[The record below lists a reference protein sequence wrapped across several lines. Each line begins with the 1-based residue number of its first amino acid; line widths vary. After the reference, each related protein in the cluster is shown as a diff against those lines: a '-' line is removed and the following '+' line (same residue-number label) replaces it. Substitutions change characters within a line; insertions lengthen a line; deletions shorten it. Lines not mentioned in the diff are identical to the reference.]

1 MSLLAA
7 GLALFILLIASYSGR
22 AAWIALGSATL
33 SMAALVGVL
42 FLAASQDPGQVRAGA
57 AWVANE
63 LSLVADRP
71 TVEHLK
77 SAVERLSTA
86 LSCEAAQKP
95 GCTTAASADT
105 PPAAPEAM
113 QAAATTSW
121 LEPEATPEPVVQ
133 EPPKQELA
141 KQGPQKLELA
151 KQGPQKLELAK
162 QEPQKQEARGAS
174 KSPVAWRLD
183 DAGVQISSGG
193 AGGFSVGGMNVS
205 DKALEQIHAV
215 LKPDGTQR
223 EMPLSLSI
231 EGQSSEPGTSI
242 PAGARF
248 SLASATPNED
258 GSETSGGAILSFRYV
273 QAGQRKSSILY
284 LTPAIV
290 ARLANR

>member
-1 MSLLAA
+1 LAA

-33 SMAALVGVL
+33 SMAALAGVL

-105 PPAAPEAM
+105 PAAAPEAM

-141 KQGPQKLELA
+141 KQGPQK
-151 KQGPQKLELAK
+151 QELAK

-193 AGGFSVGGMNVS
+193 AGGFSVSGMNVS

-223 EMPLSLSI
+223 EMPLSLSV

-284 LTPAIV
+284 LTPATV

>member
-33 SMAALVGVL
+33 SMAALVGML

-105 PPAAPEAM
+105 PAAAPEAM

-141 KQGPQKLELA
+141 KQGPQK
-151 KQGPQKLELAK
+151 QELAK

-223 EMPLSLSI
+223 EMPLSLSV

-284 LTPAIV
+284 LTPATV

>member
-33 SMAALVGVL
+33 SMAALAGVL

-105 PPAAPEAM
+105 PAAAPEAM

-141 KQGPQKLELA
+141 KQGPQKQELV
-151 KQGPQKLELAK
+151 K

-223 EMPLSLSI
+223 EMPLSLSV

-284 LTPAIV
+284 LTPATV

>member
-1 MSLLAA
+1 LSLLAA

-141 KQGPQKLELA
+141 KQGPQK
-151 KQGPQKLELAK
+151 QELAK

-223 EMPLSLSI
+223 EMPLSLSV

-284 LTPAIV
+284 LTPATV

>member
-95 GCTTAASADT
+95 GCTRAASADT
-105 PPAAPEAM
+105 PAAAPEAM

-141 KQGPQKLELA
+141 KQGPQK
-151 KQGPQKLELAK
+151 QELAK

-223 EMPLSLSI
+223 EMPLSLSV

-284 LTPAIV
+284 LTPATV

>member
-105 PPAAPEAM
+105 PAAAPEAM

-141 KQGPQKLELA
+141 KQRPQK
-151 KQGPQKLELAK
+151 QELAK

-223 EMPLSLSI
+223 EMPLSLSV

-284 LTPAIV
+284 LTPATV

>member
-105 PPAAPEAM
+105 PPATPEAM

-121 LEPEATPEPVVQ
+121 LEPEATPEPVAQ

-141 KQGPQKLELA
+141 KQGPQK
-151 KQGPQKLELAK
+151 QELAK

-174 KSPVAWRLD
+174 KSPLAWRLD

-284 LTPAIV
+284 LTPATV

>member
-105 PPAAPEAM
+105 PAAAPEAM

-133 EPPKQELA
+133 EPPRQELA
-141 KQGPQKLELA
+141 KQGPQK
-151 KQGPQKLELAK
+151 QELAK

-223 EMPLSLSI
+223 EMPLSLSV

-284 LTPAIV
+284 LTPATV

>member
-57 AWVANE
+57 AWVASE

-105 PPAAPEAM
+105 PAAAPEAM

-141 KQGPQKLELA
+141 KQGPQKQELV
-151 KQGPQKLELAK
+151 K

-223 EMPLSLSI
+223 EMPLSLSV

-284 LTPAIV
+284 LTPATV

>member
-1 MSLLAA
+1 LSLLAA

-105 PPAAPEAM
+105 PAAAPEAM

-141 KQGPQKLELA
+141 KQGPQK
-151 KQGPQKLELAK
+151 QELAK

-258 GSETSGGAILSFRYV
+258 DSETSGGAILSFRYV

-284 LTPAIV
+284 LTPATV

>member
-33 SMAALVGVL
+33 SMAALVGML

-141 KQGPQKLELA
+141 KQGPQKQELV
-151 KQGPQKLELAK
+151 K

-258 GSETSGGAILSFRYV
+258 DSETSGGAILSFRYV

-284 LTPAIV
+284 LTPATV

>member
-105 PPAAPEAM
+105 PAAAPEAM
-113 QAAATTSW
+113 QAAATVSW

-141 KQGPQKLELA
+141 KQGPQK
-151 KQGPQKLELAK
+151 QELAK

-223 EMPLSLSI
+223 EMPLSLSV

-284 LTPAIV
+284 LTPATV

>member
-105 PPAAPEAM
+105 PAAAPEAM

-133 EPPKQELA
+133 EPPKQ
-141 KQGPQKLELA
+141 ELA

-223 EMPLSLSI
+223 EMPLSLSV

-284 LTPAIV
+284 LTPATV

>member
-57 AWVANE
+57 AWVASE

-105 PPAAPEAM
+105 PAAAPEAM

-141 KQGPQKLELA
+141 KQGPQK
-151 KQGPQKLELAK
+151 QELAK

-223 EMPLSLSI
+223 EMPLSLSV

-284 LTPAIV
+284 LTPATV

>member
-1 MSLLAA
+1 
-7 GLALFILLIASYSGR
+7 
-22 AAWIALGSATL
+22 
-33 SMAALVGVL
+33 VL

-105 PPAAPEAM
+105 PAAAPEAM

-141 KQGPQKLELA
+141 KQGPQK
-151 KQGPQKLELAK
+151 QELAK

-223 EMPLSLSI
+223 EMPLSLSV

-284 LTPAIV
+284 LTPATV

>member
-1 MSLLAA
+1 LAA

-105 PPAAPEAM
+105 PAAAPEAM

-141 KQGPQKLELA
+141 KQGPQKQELV
-151 KQGPQKLELAK
+151 K

-284 LTPAIV
+284 LTPATV

>member
-7 GLALFILLIASYSGR
+7 GLALLILLIASYSGR
-22 AAWIALGSATL
+22 AVWIALGSATL

-42 FLAASQDPGQVRAGA
+42 FLTASQDPGQVRTGV
-57 AWVANE
+57 AWLADQ

-71 TVEHLK
+71 TVDHLK

-86 LSCEAAQKP
+86 LSCEAGQKP

-105 PPAAPEAM
+105 PGAAPEAM

-121 LEPEATPEPVVQ
+121 LEPKAAPEPVVQ

-141 KQGPQKLELA
+141 KQ
-151 KQGPQKLELAK
+151 
-162 QEPQKQEARGAS
+162 EPQKQEPRSAS
-174 KSPVAWRLD
+174 RSPVAWRLD
-183 DAGVQISSGG
+183 DVGLRISSGG
-193 AGGFSVGGMNVS
+193 TGGFSVGGTNVS
-205 DKALEQIHAV
+205 DKALEQIHGV
-215 LKPDGTQR
+215 LKPDRTQR
-223 EMPLSLSI
+223 EMPLTLNV
-231 EGQSSEPGTSI
+231 EGQSSEPGTTI

-248 SLASATPNED
+248 SLASETPNER

-273 QAGQRKSSILY
+273 QAGQHRSSILY
-284 LTPAIV
+284 LTPATV

>member
-1 MSLLAA
+1 LAA

-121 LEPEATPEPVVQ
+121 LEPEATPEPVAQ

-141 KQGPQKLELA
+141 KQGPQK
-151 KQGPQKLELAK
+151 QELAK

-174 KSPVAWRLD
+174 KSPLAWRLD

-223 EMPLSLSI
+223 EMPLSLSV

-284 LTPAIV
+284 LTPATV

>member
-1 MSLLAA
+1 LSLLAA

-113 QAAATTSW
+113 QAAAATSW

-141 KQGPQKLELA
+141 KQGPQK
-151 KQGPQKLELAK
+151 QELAK

-223 EMPLSLSI
+223 EMPLSLSV

-258 GSETSGGAILSFRYV
+258 DSETSGGAILSFRYV

-284 LTPAIV
+284 LTPATV

>member
-105 PPAAPEAM
+105 PAAAPEAM

-141 KQGPQKLELA
+141 KQ
-151 KQGPQKLELAK
+151 
-162 QEPQKQEARGAS
+162 EPQKQEARGAS

-183 DAGVQISSGG
+183 DAGVKISSGG

-284 LTPAIV
+284 LTPATV

>member
-1 MSLLAA
+1 LSLLAA

-141 KQGPQKLELA
+141 KQGPQKQELT
-151 KQGPQKLELAK
+151 K

-242 PAGARF
+242 PAGAPF

-258 GSETSGGAILSFRYV
+258 DSETSGGAILSFRYV

-284 LTPAIV
+284 LTPATV

>member
-105 PPAAPEAM
+105 PAAAPEAM

-141 KQGPQKLELA
+141 KQGPQKQELV
-151 KQGPQKLELAK
+151 K

-223 EMPLSLSI
+223 EMPLSLSV

-258 GSETSGGAILSFRYV
+258 DSETSGGAILSFRYV

-284 LTPAIV
+284 LTPATV

>member
-1 MSLLAA
+1 LAA

-105 PPAAPEAM
+105 PAAAPEAM

-141 KQGPQKLELA
+141 KQGPQK
-151 KQGPQKLELAK
+151 QELAK

-223 EMPLSLSI
+223 EMPLSLSV

-284 LTPAIV
+284 LTPATV

>member
-33 SMAALVGVL
+33 SMAALLGVL

-105 PPAAPEAM
+105 PAAAPEAM

-141 KQGPQKLELA
+141 KQGPQK
-151 KQGPQKLELAK
+151 QELAK

-223 EMPLSLSI
+223 EMPLSLSV

-284 LTPAIV
+284 LTPATV

>member
-1 MSLLAA
+1 LSLLAA

-141 KQGPQKLELA
+141 KQGPQK
-151 KQGPQKLELAK
+151 QELAK

-258 GSETSGGAILSFRYV
+258 DSETSGGAILSFRYV

-284 LTPAIV
+284 LTPATV

>member
-105 PPAAPEAM
+105 PAAAPEAM

-141 KQGPQKLELA
+141 KQGPQK
-151 KQGPQKLELAK
+151 QELAK

-223 EMPLSLSI
+223 EMPLSLSV

-273 QAGQRKSSILY
+273 QAAQRKSSILY
-284 LTPAIV
+284 LTPATV

>member
-1 MSLLAA
+1 LSLLAA

-33 SMAALVGVL
+33 SMAALAGVL

-105 PPAAPEAM
+105 PAAAPEAM

-141 KQGPQKLELA
+141 KQRPQK
-151 KQGPQKLELAK
+151 QELAK

-223 EMPLSLSI
+223 EMPLSLSV

-284 LTPAIV
+284 LTPATV

>member
-1 MSLLAA
+1 LSLLAA

-71 TVEHLK
+71 TVDHLK

-105 PPAAPEAM
+105 PAAAPEAM
-113 QAAATTSW
+113 EAAATTSW

-141 KQGPQKLELA
+141 KQGPQK
-151 KQGPQKLELAK
+151 QELAK

-223 EMPLSLSI
+223 EMPLSLSV

-284 LTPAIV
+284 LTPATV

>member
-1 MSLLAA
+1 LSLLAA

-105 PPAAPEAM
+105 PAAAPQAM

-141 KQGPQKLELA
+141 KQGPQK
-151 KQGPQKLELAK
+151 QELAK

-223 EMPLSLSI
+223 EMPLSLSV

-284 LTPAIV
+284 LTPATV

>member
-1 MSLLAA
+1 LSLLAA

-105 PPAAPEAM
+105 PAAAPEAM

-133 EPPKQELA
+133 EPPKQERA
-141 KQGPQKLELA
+141 KQGPQK
-151 KQGPQKLELAK
+151 QELAK

-223 EMPLSLSI
+223 EMPLSLSV

-284 LTPAIV
+284 LTPATV

>member
-1 MSLLAA
+1 LSLLAA

-105 PPAAPEAM
+105 PAAAPEAM

-141 KQGPQKLELA
+141 KQGPQK
-151 KQGPQKLELAK
+151 QELAK

-223 EMPLSLSI
+223 EMPLSLSV

-258 GSETSGGAILSFRYV
+258 DSETSGGAILSFRYV

-284 LTPAIV
+284 LTPATV

>member
-1 MSLLAA
+1 LSLLAA
-7 GLALFILLIASYSGR
+7 GLALLILLIASYSGR
-22 AAWIALGSATL
+22 AVWIALGSATL

-42 FLAASQDPGQVRAGA
+42 FLTASQDPGQVRTGV
-57 AWVANE
+57 AWLADQ

-71 TVEHLK
+71 TVDHLK

-86 LSCEAAQKP
+86 LSCEAGQKP

-105 PPAAPEAM
+105 PAAAPEAM

-121 LEPEATPEPVVQ
+121 LEPKATPEPVVQ

-141 KQGPQKLELA
+141 KQEPQ
-151 KQGPQKLELAK
+151 K
-162 QEPQKQEARGAS
+162 QEPQKQEPQKQEPWKQEPQKQEPRSAS
-174 KSPVAWRLD
+174 QSPVAWRLD
-183 DAGVQISSGG
+183 DAGLRISSGG
-193 AGGFSVGGMNVS
+193 TGGFSVGGTNVS

-215 LKPDGTQR
+215 LKPDRTQR
-223 EMPLSLSI
+223 EMPLTLNV
-231 EGQSSEPGTSI
+231 EGQSSEPGTTI

-248 SLASATPNED
+248 SLASETPNED

-273 QAGQRKSSILY
+273 QAGQHKSSIMY
-284 LTPAIV
+284 LTPATV

>member
-141 KQGPQKLELA
+141 KQGPQK
-151 KQGPQKLELAK
+151 QELAK
-162 QEPQKQEARGAS
+162 QEPRKQEARGAS

-258 GSETSGGAILSFRYV
+258 DSETSGGAILSFRYV

-284 LTPAIV
+284 LTPATV